1 MVGQFKQLLFAKIY
15 YFDFST
21 KCSEN
26 DVNVKIIPRKSENS
40 CKDLGRFLINPAVH
54 MKSKEI

>member
-1 MVGQFKQLLFAKIY
+1 MKVTSWRKLIGFYQVMGQGKQLLFAKIY

-40 CKDLGRFLINPAVH
+40 
-54 MKSKEI
+54 